1 MMANGQYVNL
11 LCLSFFTVSI
21 EGHTTMACPHRVVTD
36 HGILPTSHR
45 NTKNPID
52 FVFKRQ
58 LQPRIPPV
66 SLFVRHSTVF

>member
-1 MMANGQYVNL
+1 MLIYSMFS
-11 LCLSFFTVSI
+11 LSTASL
-21 EGHTTMACPHRVVTD
+21 EGHTTMSCPHRVVTD

-66 SLFVRHSTVF
+66 SPYVFKRQTFFDT